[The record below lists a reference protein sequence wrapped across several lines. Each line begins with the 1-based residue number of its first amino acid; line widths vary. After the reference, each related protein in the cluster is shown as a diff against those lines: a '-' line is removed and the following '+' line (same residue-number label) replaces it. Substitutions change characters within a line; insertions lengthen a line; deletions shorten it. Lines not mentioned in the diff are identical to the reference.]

1 MALPSNDQAQRIAP
15 TAGLNRIVVVGS
27 TGSGKTTLARALSG
41 ALGIPHIELDAL
53 HWGPRWTPVADEAFR
68 ERVRDAV
75 AAERWVCDGNYS
87 VVRDLL
93 WQRADTL
100 LWLDYPLW
108 LIYWRL
114 VPRTLRRGLRRE
126 LLWGNNR
133 ERLWEQIFSR
143 DSLFLWV
150 LQTYWR
156 RRREFP
162 ILLQQPAY
170 AHLRVVRLRSPRQTE
185 SWLRRHLPSASLAPY
200 ERCATG

>member
-1 MALPSNDQAQRIAP
+1 MTLTSDVGARKPAP
-15 TAGLNRIVVVGS
+15 PAVPRRIVVVGS
-27 TGSGKTTLARALSG
+27 TGSGKTTLARLLSR
-41 ALGIPHIELDAL
+41 ALGVPHIELDAL
-53 HWGPRWTPVADEAFR
+53 HWGPRWTPVADETFR

-75 AAERWVCDGNYS
+75 APERWVSDGNYS

-114 VPRTLRRGLRRE
+114 APRTLRRGLRRE

-133 ERLWEQIFSR
+133 ERLWEQFFSR

-162 ILLQQPAY
+162 ALLRQPDY
-170 AHLRVVRLRSPRQTE
+170 AHLRVVRLRTPRHTE
-185 SWLRRHLPSASLAPY
+185 AWLRRHLPAA
-200 ERCATG
+200 